1 MGHCRVL
8 SNFMYTFHMP
18 GYSVTAHKLL
28 GADVAAEPLPLPDT
42 VFVGH
47 VLLET
52 RPSLERLGALRT
64 LRSDFAVRR
73 LTDAVHAC
81 HMQLQSRHAPALDWA
96 VLALEDFDTAGAVKY
111 RHVRL
116 KAFLAVELLGA
127 DLTAEVWQLANSV
140 HFSQMKV
147 QMKFL
152 SVGFVAVRAF
162 VRSSCDA
169 CRSRAQS
176 GLDVHSGAVSS
187 QR

>member
-1 MGHCRVL
+1 
-8 SNFMYTFHMP
+8 MYTFHVSS
-18 GYSVTAHKLL
+18 YRVTANKLL
-28 GADVAAEPLPLPDT
+28 GADVAAEPLPLPDAMLL
-42 VFVGH
+42 GH

-52 RPSLERLGALRT
+52 QSSVERLGALRT
-64 LRSDFAVRR
+64 LTSDFAVRR
-73 LTDAVHAC
+73 LTNTVHTC